1 MDLPILVLLLALLL
15 AIAWLILIRRRGE
28 PAESR
33 PKSSLRPKADTKEYH
48 SVSIILSENACAA
61 AEKLSGS
68 RILATTAP
76 KLPLPECDVPECTCR
91 FEHHRDRRVGRDRR
105 DPFSPGIIGS
115 GSDAADSELRN
126 ENDRRNNSKS

>member
-1 MDLPILVLLLALLL
+1 MDLPVLVLILALLL
-15 AIAWLILIRRRGE
+15 AIVWLIRKRE
-28 PAESR
+28 KPTESR
-33 PKSSLRPKADTKEYH
+33 PLSSIRPKADTKEHH

-68 RILATTAP
+68 RILATAAP

-105 DPFSPGIIGS
+105 DPFSPGLVGS
-115 GSDAADSELRN
+115 GSDNAEAEQRG
-126 ENDRRNNSKS
+126 ENDRRNNS